1 MSSSATSI
9 TFLQGSQTCFF
20 FLDKPTE
27 LGFMHTCAWYT
38 LQSKRPNIWGLDKQG
53 PSKTISSSVPNA
65 QQNSVNTQTV
75 IKLMLHTQD
84 MGVGGSMYNITVLF
98 PLSHYS
104 TKKLERS
111 LGTLIVFILATYT
124 KVAAASQDYRQGIAL
139 LSMSH
144 ISCHVLSYITEC

>member
-84 MGVGGSMYNITVLF
+84 MGGGGEYVQYHSPISTLPLFHQKVGAEPGNVNCF
-98 PLSHYS
+98 H
-104 TKKLERS
+104 
-111 LGTLIVFILATYT
+111 
-124 KVAAASQDYRQGIAL
+124 
-139 LSMSH
+139 
-144 ISCHVLSYITEC
+144 SCYLH